1 MAAHRM
7 EDGGMRHL
15 RTITL
20 AALALL
26 AVGGWAGGLA
36 LVTDPTGGRLG
47 MTVDQLPS
55 WPLLGTYL
63 VPGVLLILLFGLLPA
78 AAFVQ
83 LLRRSARGWSLTT
96 AVGVLLVLWML
107 GQVAAIG
114 LTFPLMQTDFLLLG
128 IALTG
133 LGLDGGT
140 QLGGADE
147 SRGAVRSYRHGDDD
161 PRPRPPD
168 RRGGPRGER
177 RPGRPADRY
186 HPV

>member
-78 AAFVQ
+78 AAFVSCSGGR
-83 LLRRSARGWSLTT
+83 L
-96 AVGVLLVLWML
+96 
-107 GQVAAIG
+107 AA
-114 LTFPLMQTDFLLLG
+114 
-128 IALTG
+128 
-133 LGLDGGT
+133 
-140 QLGGADE
+140 
-147 SRGAVRSYRHGDDD
+147 
-161 PRPRPPD
+161 
-168 RRGGPRGER
+168 
-177 RPGRPADRY
+177 GR
-186 HPV
+186 